1 MASDGKVSDLPAY
14 APDLMTDVLKT
25 NRLVLTPAS
34 VGDAEELF
42 PHLSNPGISKDM
54 AWTPHTSIA
63 ETRAFLE
70 SVQRS
75 RESGTARH
83 WTIRYES
90 AAVGLFSLIDI
101 RRQHRAITY
110 DRAELAYWLAPAF
123 QRRGIMS
130 EAGREVIRFA
140 FEDLGLETLV
150 VAHHVG
156 NAASEGLIKR
166 LGFVYSH
173 REDRAFSKGGVWI
186 DCLHYRLPRSV
197 WEQSRN
203 ATST

>member
-1 MASDGKVSDLPAY
+1 
-14 APDLMTDVLKT
+14 
-25 NRLVLTPAS
+25 
-34 VGDAEELF
+34 
-42 PHLSNPGISKDM
+42 M
-54 AWTPHTSIA
+54 AWAPHSDIA

-70 SVQRS
+70 SVERA
-75 RESGTARH
+75 RAAGTARH
-83 WTIRYES
+83 WTIRHEGE
-90 AAVGLFSLIDI
+90 AVGLFSLIDI

-130 EAGREVIRFA
+130 EVGVEVIRFA
-140 FEDLGLETLV
+140 FEELGLENLV

-173 REDRAFSKGGVWI
+173 REDRAFRKGSDWI
-186 DCLHYRLPRSV
+186 DCLHYRLTRPV

-203 ATST
+203 VSAT